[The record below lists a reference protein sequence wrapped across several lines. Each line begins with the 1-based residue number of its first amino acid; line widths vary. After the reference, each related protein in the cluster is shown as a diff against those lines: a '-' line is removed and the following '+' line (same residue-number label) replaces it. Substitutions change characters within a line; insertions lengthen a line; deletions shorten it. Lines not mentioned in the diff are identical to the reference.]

1 MFPDIMHIMK
11 KNKASGIEILKVD
24 KGTVLHRVVRA
35 DFEALT
41 FKGRLQWKD
50 RVKHEKVWNLEEESE
65 GKAGTS
71 LVVQWLKLQ
80 TPNAGGPGLIPG
92 HGTRFHMPHT
102 TKDTPCCNKD
112 LAQPIICLSV
122 YLSYLKKEGRTNV
135 LTWN

>member
-11 KNKASGIEILKVD
+11 KNKASGREILKA
-24 KGTVLHRVVRA
+24 GEGILLHRVVRA
-35 DFEALT
+35 GFEALM
-41 FKGRLQWKD
+41 FKGRLQWKH

-65 GKAGTS
+65 GRTGTS
-71 LVVQWLKLQ
+71 LVVQWLRLQ

-112 LAQPIICLSV
+112 LAQPNI
-122 YLSYLKKEGRTNV
+122 YLSI
-135 LTWN
+135 